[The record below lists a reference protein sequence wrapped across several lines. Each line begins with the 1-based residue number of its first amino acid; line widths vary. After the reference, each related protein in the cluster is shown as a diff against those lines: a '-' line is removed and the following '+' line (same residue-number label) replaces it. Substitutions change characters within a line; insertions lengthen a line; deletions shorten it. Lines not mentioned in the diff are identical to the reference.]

1 MRALPFI
8 ILAIGVVEQAH
19 LFARA
24 EEDEPDIEPDSEPSF
39 EFEDTA
45 EPDIE
50 DAIDQVPH
58 HRSTNNAGCEEIAD
72 LPDPEDDPF
81 FYFRQHDSRLD
92 PNNFVRVV
100 YKVSG
105 KVVR

>member
-50 DAIDQVPH
+50 DTGSR
-58 HRSTNNAGCEEIAD
+58 RSATT
-72 LPDPEDDPF
+72 LS
-81 FYFRQHDSRLD
+81 FRC
-92 PNNFVRVV
+92 
-100 YKVSG
+100 
-105 KVVR
+105 